1 MKKKKKKKIGENDKV
16 ESYKSIRDA
25 AMSIDTK
32 MDLWKIEVLIADAII
47 HRKRAFKA
55 KWKKVA

>member
-1 MKKKKKKKIGENDKV
+1 MKNIKIKKIGENNKV
-16 ESYKSIRDA
+16 ESYKSIKDA

-32 MDLWKIEVLIADAII
+32 MDLWKIEMLIADAII

-55 KWKKVA
+55 KWKKVV